1 MSIEDELRQVLADPR
16 YAPQGWPE
24 AAEQVRAGMRR
35 RRRRRV
41 ALGSGVVTV
50 VVVAATAVSVA
61 LVRGPGGPPP
71 TGPDRVASPSTEAGT
86 VPWRD
91 LPAVGQVERTLSPR
105 PAAAPCRSSNLVV
118 DGVDVDG
125 AGGTLF
131 NTVRV
136 HNAGPARCTLSGRPT
151 LLRKDSRTI
160 RATPVP
166 QVGHG
171 GPAATPATIDPREQA
186 EVAIRT
192 YGGCL
197 DGRTETTYGDVRL
210 RLSDGGQLRLRISLN
225 VTCGV
230 GIEQWHRPA
239 PPPSADP
246 LTALTVAI
254 EAPPSVRVGQTLAF
268 VVILGNPTDAP
279 IALERCPD
287 YLTYVDSAAKIAASR
302 QLNCAVPAIP
312 AHGRVQFA
320 MRLPIVPQGPVSGTL
335 AGPTTL
341 VWSMGDTGSQQATA
355 PITLLD
361 G

>member
-1 MSIEDELRQVLADPR
+1 
-16 YAPQGWPE
+16 
-24 AAEQVRAGMRR
+24 
-35 RRRRRV
+35 
-41 ALGSGVVTV
+41 
-50 VVVAATAVSVA
+50 
-61 LVRGPGGPPP
+61 
-71 TGPDRVASPSTEAGT
+71 
-86 VPWRD
+86 
-91 LPAVGQVERTLSPR
+91 VEPTLSAR
-105 PAAAPCRSSNLVV
+105 PAAAPCRGANLLV
-118 DGVDVDG
+118 DGVELDG

-136 HNAGPARCTLSGRPT
+136 HNAGPARCTLFGRPT

-160 RATPVP
+160 RATPVS
-166 QVGHG
+166 QVGQG
-171 GPAATPATIDPREQA
+171 DPAATPATIDPGEQA
-186 EVAIRT
+186 EVGIRT

-197 DGRTETTYGDVRL
+197 DGRPETTYGDVRL
-210 RLSDGGQLRLRISLN
+210 RLADGGQLRLHISLN

-246 LTALTVAI
+246 LTALTVAV

-268 VVILGNPTDAP
+268 VVILSNPTDAA
-279 IALERCPD
+279 ISLERCPD
-287 YLTYVDSAAKIAASR
+287 YLTYVDSAAKIAASH

-312 AHGRVQFA
+312 AHGRVRFA
-320 MRLPIVPQGPVSGTL
+320 MRLLIVPQGPFSGTL

-341 VWSMGDTGSQQATA
+341 VWSMGDTGSQRATA